1 MKRILILFSILV
13 GILLVVGI
21 VFLFAESAG
30 LLSYP
35 SKLTSEK
42 QVYDGDTLK
51 DVRIQILDMGSG
63 LEIPSTRR
71 ELWPGVFLT
80 PNAAIEIETD
90 IRINGIDTPEK
101 RPLKKKRDGTL
112 RSEKSRSNEK
122 YAAAQSGLALLKLLR
137 ANELK
142 FVVSNP
148 TIGKYAGRIVAG
160 VNIDGVDVA
169 QFLIENGNALPY
181 DGGRKVELDWEHLSG
196 GVMRIRVS
204 CQLSVVG
211 SQ

>member
-1 MKRILILFSILV
+1 MKRILIIFGILI
-13 GILLVVGI
+13 GILLVFSIAVPFGK
-21 VFLFAESAG
+21 SAG

-63 LEIPSTRR
+63 LTFEKEAGPRTPR

-80 PNAAIEIETD
+80 PQGTIEIETD

-122 YAAAQSGLALLKLLR
+122 YAAAQSRLSLLNLLR
-137 ANELK
+137 DNALE
-142 FVVSNP
+142 FTVSDP
-148 TIGKYAGRIVAG
+148 KIGKYAGRIVAG
-160 VNIDGVDVA
+160 VEVDGIDVV
-169 QFLIENGNALPY
+169 QYLIENGYALPY
-181 DGGRKVELDWEHLSG
+181 DGGRKVELDWENLSDG
-196 GVMRIRVS
+196 IMR
-204 CQLSVVG
+204 
-211 SQ
+211 

>member
-13 GILLVVGI
+13 GILLVGGI
-21 VFLFAESAG
+21 VFLFAESAD

-35 SKLTSEK
+35 SKLTSET

-63 LEIPSTRR
+63 LKIPRTRR

-80 PNAAIEIETD
+80 PQGTIEVETD
-90 IRINGIDTPEK
+90 VRLSGIDTPEK
-101 RPLKKKRDGTL
+101 RPLKKNRDGTL

-122 YAAAQSGLALLKLLR
+122 YAAAQSRLALLKLLR

-160 VNIDGVDVA
+160 VSIDGVDAA

-181 DGGRKVELDWEHLSG
+181 DGGRKVELDWENLSDGKMKDG
-196 GVMRIRVS
+196 G
-204 CQLSVVG
+204 Q
-211 SQ
+211 